1 MIGPEPAA
9 HPASFRDPLSY
20 VFESN
25 GEIYRAVRAAGEL
38 DLDFLSGCGLLDELV
53 GAGLMVDHDD
63 LGRGALAQSADL
75 RILKPLKLNLISY
88 ACEWTFAQLKAAAL
102 LTLEIQLRAL
112 RRGMT
117 LKDASAFN
125 VQFVGARP
133 IFIDTL
139 SFTRVVADGP
149 WVAYRQ
155 FCEHF
160 VAPLALMSSRGLG
173 ALWSWTPSL
182 DGVSLPEAS
191 SALPL
196 RSWLRAGVLM
206 HVHLHALSGRSAKG
220 RTLDVRQA
228 APLNNPAA
236 APPPRLDFALR
247 LTESLK
253 GAVQSLKW
261 TPKATSNW
269 SGYRAENTYSD
280 ADAAAKAEFVRLC
293 CAELRPATA
302 LDLGANDGLYSA
314 LLAGEGICVTAV
326 EADRACS
333 EQIFQMASQSW
344 PDRISTLRIDL
355 TNPTPAHG
363 WAGRERASF
372 QERARSDLVLAL
384 ALIHH
389 LSIARHVPFERV
401 AAFFASLGRDLI
413 VEYVPLTDPMATK
426 LLQARSGPVEAV
438 AYSEEAFGHGF
449 SQHFETLRRSEPV
462 AGGRILFWMRRR
474 SDVN

>member
-1 MIGPEPAA
+1 MIGPEPPA
-9 HPASFRDPLSY
+9 HPASFRDPLGF

-25 GEIYRAVRAAGEL
+25 GEVYRAVRAAGEP
-38 DLDFLSGCGLLDELV
+38 DLNFLSSCGLLAELV
-53 GAGLMVDHDD
+53 GARLLVQHDD

-125 VQFVGARP
+125 VQFVGANP

-160 VAPLALMSSRGLG
+160 IAPLALMSSRGLG
-173 ALWSWTPSL
+173 ALWSWPPSL

-196 RSWLRAGVLM
+196 RSWLRPGVLM
-206 HVHLHALSGRSAKG
+206 HVHLHALSGRSVKG
-220 RTLDVRQA
+220 SRADARQV
-228 APLNNPAA
+228 APMNLSSFAS
-236 APPPRLDFALR
+236 PPRLDFALR
-247 LTESLK
+247 LTESLRS
-253 GAVQSLKW
+253 AVQGLKW

-269 SGYRAENTYSD
+269 SSYRAENTYSD
-280 ADAAAKAEFVRLC
+280 ADAAVKADFVRRC
-293 CAELRPATA
+293 CAELKPATA

-314 LLAGEGICVTAV
+314 LLASEGVSVTAV

-363 WAGRERASF
+363 WAGKERASF

-413 VEYVPLTDPMATK
+413 VEFVPLTDRMAIK
-426 LLQARSGPVEAV
+426 LLQARDGPVDAV
-438 AYSEEAFGHGF
+438 AYSEAAFEHGF
-449 SQHFETLRRSEPV
+449 NQHFETLRRSEPV
-462 AGGRILFWMRRR
+462 AGGRVLFWMRRW
-474 SDVN
+474 SDAN